1 MKFNTE
7 CLPDVINKIESD
19 RERIRLKKIIY
30 GLTNK
35 VWENDPKVVGSC
47 STYTLLMNLVKVQPE
62 IKRLVSDMYNLIES
76 LNRKEAYVP
85 IAKNLLDI
93 IAPIYG
99 ITSDSISQSL
109 LEGLLDEKEEEKKRQ
124 RKTCLNLLEV
134 VVKDEIYNELQ
145 KLPVNVAKFVSI
157 AEVASYTLNRL
168 PPMYVASEEGKAF
181 QMQRIEQMRGEI
193 RTAVLRGIGAIM
205 RDPLKKS
212 TPLDM
217 DEIDSFSTAHSILIE
232 LEEFARNIG
241 VAQDKVSLD
250 ELSSKIRRGVRDY
263 HAALLDL
270 EQVLDVYG
278 IAYEK
283 ITAKNLSSVVRKILR
298 QIEKNQRDGRYS
310 TNSGEGLS
318 GGKRS
323 HGEEMDSQQ
332 TSIMEFGNYGDKE
345 NEESNDEDFASS
357 IRDWYTF

>member
-47 STYTLLMNLVKVQPE
+47 STYTLLVNLVKVQPE

-109 LEGLLDEKEEEKKRQ
+109 LENLLDEKEEEQKRQ

-181 QMQRIEQMRGEI
+181 QMQRVEQMRGEI

-212 TPLDM
+212 TPLNI

-283 ITAKNLSSVVRKILR
+283 ITAKNLASVVRKILR
-298 QIEKNQRDGRYS
+298 QIEKNQRDGRHTTHTDNDATYLQRRRQES
-310 TNSGEGLS
+310 L
-318 GGKRS
+318 
-323 HGEEMDSQQ
+323 DAQQ
-332 TSIMEFGNYGDKE
+332 TSIIEFTDNDQDNGDE
-345 NEESNDEDFASS
+345 TFADS
-357 IRDWYTF
+357 IRDWYSF

>member
-7 CLPDVINKIESD
+7 CLPDVINKIESN

-35 VWENDPKVVGSC
+35 VWENDPKVVGGS
-47 STYTLLMNLVKVQPE
+47 STYTLLMSLVKVQPD

-76 LNRKEAYVP
+76 LNRKQAYVP
-85 IAKNLLDI
+85 IAKSLLEI

-99 ITSDSISQSL
+99 IDSDSISQSL
-109 LEGLLDEKEEEKKRQ
+109 LENLLDEKEEEKKRQ
-124 RKTCLNLLEV
+124 RKTCLNILEA

-181 QMQRIEQMRGEI
+181 QMQRIEQMQGEI

-212 TPLDM
+212 TPLNV
-217 DEIDSFSTAHSILIE
+217 DEVDSFSVAHSILME

-241 VAQDKVSLD
+241 ATQDKVSLD

-270 EQVLDVYG
+270 EQLLDVYG
-278 IAYEK
+278 IPYEK
-283 ITAKNLSSVVRKILR
+283 ITAKNLASVVRKVLR
-298 QIEKNQRDGRYS
+298 QIEKNQRDGRHTTHMETDPTYIQRRRQE
-310 TNSGEGLS
+310 TL
-318 GGKRS
+318 
-323 HGEEMDSQQ
+323 DAQQ
-332 TSIMEFGNYGDKE
+332 TSIMEFAD
-345 NEESNDEDFASS
+345 NDEDNGDETFADS

>member
-47 STYTLLMNLVKVQPE
+47 STYTLLVNLVKVQPE

-76 LNRKEAYVP
+76 LNRKDAYVP

-109 LEGLLDEKEEEKKRQ
+109 LENLLDEKEEEKKRQ

-181 QMQRIEQMRGEI
+181 QMQRVEQMRGEI

-212 TPLDM
+212 TPLNI

-283 ITAKNLSSVVRKILR
+283 ITAKNLASVVRKILR
-298 QIEKNQRDGRYS
+298 QIEKNQRDGRHTTHTDNDATYLQRRRQES
-310 TNSGEGLS
+310 L
-318 GGKRS
+318 
-323 HGEEMDSQQ
+323 DAQQ
-332 TSIMEFGNYGDKE
+332 TSIIEFTDNDQDNGDE
-345 NEESNDEDFASS
+345 TFADS
-357 IRDWYTF
+357 IRDWYSF